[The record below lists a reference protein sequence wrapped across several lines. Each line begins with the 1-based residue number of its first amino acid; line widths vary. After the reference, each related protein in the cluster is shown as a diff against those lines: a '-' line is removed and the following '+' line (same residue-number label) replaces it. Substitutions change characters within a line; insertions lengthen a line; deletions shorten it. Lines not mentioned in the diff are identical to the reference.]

1 MLRERGFFMA
11 LTMKITE
18 VHAREILDSRGNP
31 TVEVEVTAETETTG
45 RKTTARES
53 VPSGASTGRFEA
65 VELRD
70 GDREYFGLGTKKVVD
85 HVNTKIREALL
96 GMNVLDQALID
107 RRMVELDGTDNKG
120 NLGANAILGVSLACA
135 KTAAAALDM
144 PLYRYIGGGNAKR
157 LPVPMMNVINGGV
170 HAKNSLDFQEFM
182 ILPIG
187 AKSYREALRM
197 GAEVYHFRRQILNE
211 EGYAT
216 AVGDEGGF
224 APDLADA
231 GEVFRYLG
239 KAVEKAGYTVGKDV
253 VYAMDA
259 AASELYNEETGMY
272 HFPGENGICRDA
284 KEMIA
289 LYEDLAKRFPLV
301 SIEDGLQEDDW
312 EGWQSLT
319 GRLGDGMQL
328 VGDDLFVTNP
338 KRIKCGIKL
347 NAGNAVLIK
356 VNQIGTLT
364 EALDAIEMA
373 QCAGYHTV
381 ISHRSGETEDAFIA
395 DLAVAVNAGQIKT
408 GAPCRAERTAKY
420 NRLLRIEEELGETA
434 QFSPAEPFG
443 RA

>member
-1 MLRERGFFMA
+1 MA

-107 RRMVELDGTDNKG
+107 RRMVEMDGTDNKG

-135 KTAAAALDM
+135 KTAAAALDV

-182 ILPIG
+182 ILPIS

-197 GAEVYHFRRQILNE
+197 GAEVYHFLRQILNE